1 MNYEKKFIKN
11 LEGYLF
17 QEFSDYDKKRIHSLL
32 MGYKNDLNLSE
43 KIVIKEVVREVK
55 IYEKV
60 ETLPTEVPLQK
71 YRIAATQTVLLEEAK
86 IFCEKHGI
94 TIDIFMMKKTK
105 TDHVI
110 AVLRKEF
117 CAMIMDRF
125 MVKLKTLATF
135 FQLHYSTLHFYLYGS
150 KYTPK
155 TNRPSNLQNPRKY
168 KIIAS
173 CMD

>member
-1 MNYEKKFIKN
+1 MKLETKFIKN

-17 QEFSDYDKKRIHSLL
+17 QEFSDFDKKRIRSFLEE
-32 MGYKNDLNLSE
+32 YKLELNLTE
-43 KIVIKEVVREVK
+43 KVVIKEVVREVK

-60 ETLPTEVPLQK
+60 ETLPTEFPLQK

-86 IFCEKHGI
+86 LFCEKHGI
-94 TIDIFMMKKTK
+94 TIDVFMMKKRK
-105 TDHVI
+105 TDHAI

-125 MVKLKTLATF
+125 MVKLKTLSTF

-168 KIIAS
+168 KIKKL
-173 CMD
+173 CTD

>member
-1 MNYEKKFIKN
+1 MKLEQKFIKN

-17 QEFSDYDKKRIHSLL
+17 QEFSDFDKKRIISFLQE
-32 MGYKNDLNLSE
+32 YKLDLNLTE
-43 KIVIKEVVREVK
+43 KVVIKEIVREVK

-60 ETLPTEVPLQK
+60 ETLPTEIPLQK
-71 YRIAATQTVLLEEAK
+71 YRIAATQTVLLEEAEK
-86 IFCEKHGI
+86 FCEKHGI
-94 TIDIFMMKKTK
+94 ALNIFIMKKRK
-105 TDHVI
+105 TDHAI

-117 CAMIMDRF
+117 CAMIMDTF
-125 MVKLKTLATF
+125 MVKLNTLATF

-155 TNRPSNLQNPRKY
+155 TNRPSNLENPRKY

>member
-1 MNYEKKFIKN
+1 MKLENKFIKQ
-11 LEGYLF
+11 LEGYLS
-17 QEFSDYDKKRIHSLL
+17 QEYSDFDKKRIRSFLEE
-32 MGYKNDLNLSE
+32 YKLDLNLTE
-43 KIVIKEVVREVK
+43 KVVIKEIVREVK

-125 MVKLKTLATF
+125 MVKLKTLAIF

-168 KIIAS
+168 KIKTL
-173 CMD
+173 CTD